1 MSLSLGV
8 HIGQQN
14 LSMDELR
21 ILWRRLDAA
30 GVDWISVWD
39 HLYEAPYQGGTESHF
54 EALATLATL
63 AADTQQAR
71 IGCLVFCIGYR
82 NPALLAK
89 AATTLDHI
97 SGGRFE
103 LGLGAGWHIWEAVAH
118 GYPFPDIGTRLD
130 MLEEG
135 VEIIHQMLTQETASY
150 SGKHYQVDD
159 VSCFPR
165 PQQSK
170 LPIWIGGRGEK
181 RTLELV
187 ARYADGWNAAYVGP
201 DEFTHLNEVLETW
214 CSTHDRN
221 PAEIK
226 RGVNVAF
233 AMGIDQSSLA
243 VQQKALQDSWGKAA
257 ENIREGAL
265 LCTPDAASD
274 RILEYV
280 ESGADEINIALR
292 APWDDAALEVYLEEV
307 IPKVRKFAG

>member
-1 MSLSLGV
+1 
-8 HIGQQN
+8 
-14 LSMDELR
+14 
-21 ILWRRLDAA
+21 
-30 GVDWISVWD
+30 
-39 HLYEAPYQGGTESHF
+39 
-54 EALATLATL
+54 
-63 AADTQQAR
+63 
-71 IGCLVFCIGYR
+71 
-82 NPALLAK
+82 
-89 AATTLDHI
+89 
-97 SGGRFE
+97 
-103 LGLGAGWHIWEAVAH
+103 
-118 GYPFPDIGTRLD
+118 
-130 MLEEG
+130 
-135 VEIIHQMLTQETASY
+135 MLTQETASY
-150 SGKHYQVDD
+150 SVKHYQVDD
-159 VSCFPR
+159 VRCFPR

-292 APWDDAALEVYLEEV
+292 APWADAALEVYLEEV
-307 IPKVRKFAG
+307 VPKVRKFAG